1 MINLAEKY
9 AKMFRYNSDNKI
21 KDMCL
26 SRLLIFSLQVLL
38 FPTKANLQ
46 KCVAKGN
53 VTHYF
58 NQSDSKAK
66 AKCVTPPTTV
76 LKRSPKKNDLS
87 LTDKST
93 TQAPINPNCA
103 GSGGVVKVN
112 GKTFHIDAAELC
124 RRYGLSKKG
133 SIKRGVRTKPKHVK
147 LHYVNMAFRKQFAA
161 YINKE
166 AKKQKLDPAFVHAIV
181 SAESAYNPNAT
192 SRSGAMGLMQLM
204 PMTAKRFKVKNAYD
218 PYQNVAAGAKYLRIL
233 LNEFGTL
240 ELAAAGYNA
249 GEGSVR
255 KYNRSIPPFK
265 ETMAYVP
272 KVMAFYRQYKKQGH
286 LITP

>member
-1 MINLAEKY
+1 MP
-9 AKMFRYNSDNKI
+9 
-21 KDMCL
+21 
-26 SRLLIFSLQVLL
+26 LLRILFILFACLL
-38 FPTKANLQ
+38 FPGKANLL
-46 KCVAKGN
+46 KCMAKGQ

-58 NQSDSKAK
+58 NESDAK
-66 AKCVTPPTTV
+66 ARAKCLTPPTV
-76 LKRSPKKNDLS
+76 ILKQAKKPKTDL
-87 LTDKST
+87 LGKTK
-93 TQAPINPNCA
+93 NPNCA
-103 GSGGVVKVN
+103 GSGGKVRVN

-133 SIKRGVRTKPKHVK
+133 SIKRGVNIRAKHVK
-147 LHYVNMAFRKQFAA
+147 LNYVNTAFRKKFAA
-161 YINKE
+161 YINKM
-166 AKKQKLDPAFVHAIV
+166 AKKNKLDPAFVHAIV
-181 SAESAYNPNAT
+181 SAESAYKPNAT

-218 PYQNVAAGAKYLRIL
+218 PYQNVAAGTKYLRIL

-255 KYNRSIPPFK
+255 KYNRRIPPYK

-272 KVMAFYRQYKKQGH
+272 KVMAFYRKYKKNRH
-286 LITP
+286 LISP

>member
-1 MINLAEKY
+1 
-9 AKMFRYNSDNKI
+9 MFACS
-21 KDMCL
+21 
-26 SRLLIFSLQVLL
+26 L
-38 FPTKANLQ
+38 FPAKANLQ
-46 KCVAKGN
+46 KCLTKGN

-58 NQSDSKAK
+58 DQSDVKAK
-66 AKCVTPPTTV
+66 IKCVTRPVTV
-76 LKRSPKKNDLS
+76 LKRSKKNTILGS
-87 LTDKST
+87 NKST
-93 TQAPINPNCA
+93 TKKQNCA
-103 GSGGVVKVN
+103 GSGGIVRAN

-133 SIKRGVRTKPKHVK
+133 SIKPGVKIKAKHVK
-147 LHYVNMAFRKQFAA
+147 LHYVNTVFRKKFAA
-161 YINKE
+161 YINQM
-166 AKKQKLDPAFVHAIV
+166 AKKHHLEPAFVHAIV

-192 SRSGAMGLMQLM
+192 SRSGAMGMMQLM

-218 PYQNVAAGAKYLRIL
+218 PYQNVAAGAQYLRIL
-233 LNEFGTL
+233 LNEFGSL

-255 KYNRSIPPFK
+255 KYNRSVPPYK

-272 KVMAFYRQYKKQGH
+272 KVMAFYRKYKKNRH

>member
-1 MINLAEKY
+1 M
-9 AKMFRYNSDNKI
+9 
-21 KDMCL
+21 
-26 SRLLIFSLQVLL
+26 LL
-38 FPTKANLQ
+38 FRIFFVLFACSLFPAKANLQ
-46 KCVAKGN
+46 KCLAKGN

-58 NQSDSKAK
+58 DQADAKAK
-66 AKCVTPPTTV
+66 AKCVTTPITV
-76 LKRSPKKNDLS
+76 LKHSKKKKHSGNDK
-87 LTDKST
+87 LTAK
-93 TQAPINPNCA
+93 NPNCA
-103 GSGGVVKVN
+103 GSGGIVRAN

-133 SIKRGVRTKPKHVK
+133 SIKHGIAIKTKHVK
-147 LHYVNMAFRKQFAA
+147 LHYVNTAFRKKFAA
-161 YINKE
+161 YINQM
-166 AKKQKLDPAFVHAIV
+166 AKKHNLEPAFVHAIV
-181 SAESAYNPNAT
+181 STESAYHPNAT

-233 LNEFGTL
+233 LDEFGTL

-272 KVMAFYRQYKKQGH
+272 KVMAFYRKYKKNRH
-286 LITP
+286 LMMP